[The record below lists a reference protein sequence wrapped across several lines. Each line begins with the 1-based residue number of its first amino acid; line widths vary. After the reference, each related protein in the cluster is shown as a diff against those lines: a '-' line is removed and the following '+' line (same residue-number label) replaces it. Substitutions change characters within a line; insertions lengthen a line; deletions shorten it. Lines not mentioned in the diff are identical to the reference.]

1 MGVIFLII
9 PSFLHLGTNIEIAC
23 FKSLCKP
30 LEIMSLKL
38 SQSTIHL
45 TVLNL
50 GDELQ
55 INVNHTVSMIA
66 TLENPQA
73 N

>member
-1 MGVIFLII
+1 
-9 PSFLHLGTNIEIAC
+9 
-23 FKSLCKP
+23 
-30 LEIMSLKL
+30 MSLKL

-45 TVLNL
+45 TVMNF